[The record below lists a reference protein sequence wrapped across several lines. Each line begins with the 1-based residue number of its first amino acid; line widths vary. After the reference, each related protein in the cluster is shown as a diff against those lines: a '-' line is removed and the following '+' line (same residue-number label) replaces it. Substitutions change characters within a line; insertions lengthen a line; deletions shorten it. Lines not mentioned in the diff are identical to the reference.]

1 MLHSQPNGDIWKHW
15 RATYTL
21 HWSSRSYFC
30 TKHPFHSWYSHFPIS
45 ISSGA
50 LWDFHTAAVSLR
62 CPRLVASV
70 PKLSVPL
77 GRDAY
82 LCCSSKIQ
90 SPHRQI
96 RPSVDVVGC
105 DKIPLEA
112 LPHDHCSPQLLKYS
126 LLWPWQTLPHCYVFK
141 MLLWICQFQHLT
153 LFVPICWLPPSA
165 ILLSFLP

>member
-21 HWSSRSYFC
+21 QWSSHSYFY
-30 TKHPFHSWYSHFPIS
+30 TKHPFRSWYSHFPIS

-50 LWDFHTAAVSLR
+50 PWDFHTAAVSLR

-96 RPSVDVVGC
+96 RPCVDVVGC

-112 LPHDHCSPQLLKYS
+112 LAHDHYYLNCWNILFSGLDKLCLTAMYSKCYCESANLNTLLS
-126 LLWPWQTLPHCYVFK
+126 LC
-141 MLLWICQFQHLT
+141 
-153 LFVPICWLPPSA
+153 PSA
-165 ILLSFLP
+165 GFPLLLYY